1 MLVYQMQ
8 DILWLLGAILVAL
21 VIGLLVLAD
30 IIVTILNKITDAK
43 EKRRNNKDNAF
54 RVRIL
59 YVDNTVTEHTYSTI
73 EEAEKAAKEFRA
85 RSNGDIRYI
94 DII

>member
-30 IIVTILNKITDAK
+30 IIVTIINKIEDAK
-43 EKRRNNKDNAF
+43 EKRHNKED
-54 RVRIL
+54 
-59 YVDNTVTEHTYSTI
+59 
-73 EEAEKAAKEFRA
+73 K
-85 RSNGDIRYI
+85 
-94 DII
+94 